1 MEVAESRTM
10 NDANKHDIHLSS
22 ETRKM
27 WKQARSR
34 AITLPVAFVQAHFIQ
49 EGDDL
54 AIVAN
59 HIVKVM
65 PMPEVIA

>member
-1 MEVAESRTM
+1 VEASQVTRD
-10 NDANKHDIHLSS
+10 NPSS
-22 ETRKM
+22 C
-27 WKQARSR
+27 
-34 AITLPVAFVQAHFIQ
+34 LVQAHFIQ

-59 HIVKVM
+59 HILKVM